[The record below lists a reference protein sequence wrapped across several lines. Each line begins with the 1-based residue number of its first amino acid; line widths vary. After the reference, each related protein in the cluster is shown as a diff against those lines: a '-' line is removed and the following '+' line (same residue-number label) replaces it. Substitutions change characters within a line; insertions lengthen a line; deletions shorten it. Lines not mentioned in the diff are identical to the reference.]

1 LPRRRW
7 AREDKE
13 KVKLMY
19 AVIRTGGK
27 QYRVAPDD
35 VLDIEK
41 IPGIAGDI
49 VEFGEVL
56 LVGGDG
62 EPQLGAPLI
71 AGASVA
77 AEVVEQHRG
86 EKIIIFK
93 KKRRQ
98 NYRRKNGH
106 RQSLTLIRV
115 TEILT
120 GGAKPKKAAAKAKPA
135 AGETAAAPKK
145 AKAAEFTDDVK
156 LIAGVG
162 PALEKKLAALGVTS
176 LKQIAEFTAADIER
190 IDTELAFKGRI
201 EREEWVEQ
209 AKDLIAGKAPR
220 AKVDQEAADKAADK
234 PKK

>member
-1 LPRRRW
+1 
-7 AREDKE
+7 
-13 KVKLMY
+13 MY

-41 IPGIAGDI
+41 IPGEAGDI

-62 EPQLGAPLI
+62 EPQLGAPLL
-71 AGASVA
+71 AGATVA

-86 EKIIIFK
+86 EKIIVFK

-120 GGAKPKKAAAKAKPA
+120 GGAKAAGKAEPAAA
-135 AGETAAAPKK
+135 TPKK
-145 AKAAEFTDDVK
+145 AKAAGFNDDIK
-156 LIAGVG
+156 LIGGVG
-162 PALEKKLAALGVTS
+162 PALEKKLAAQGVTS
-176 LKQIAEFTAADIER
+176 LKQIAEWTAADIER

-209 AKDLIAGKAPR
+209 AKDLIAGKPPR
-220 AKVDQEAADKAADK
+220 AKIDQEAAGKAADK
-234 PKK
+234 SKT

>member
-1 LPRRRW
+1 
-7 AREDKE
+7 
-13 KVKLMY
+13 MY

-41 IPGIAGDI
+41 IPGDVGDI

-62 EPQLGAPLI
+62 EPQLGAPLV
-71 AGASVA
+71 AGATVA
-77 AEVVEQHRG
+77 AELVEHHRG
-86 EKIIIFK
+86 EKVIIFK

-106 RQSLTLIRV
+106 RQSLTTVRF

-120 GGAKPKKAAAKAKPA
+120 NGEKPKKAGAEAKT
-135 AGETAAAPKK
+135 GEAAPKK
-145 AKAAEFTDDVK
+145 AKAAPAAADFNDDVK
-156 LIAGVG
+156 LIGGVG
-162 PALEKKLAALGVTS
+162 PAIEKKLAAMGITS
-176 LKQIAEFTAADIER
+176 LRQIAEFTAADIER
-190 IDTELAFKGRI
+190 VDAELAFKGRI

-209 AKDLIAGKAPR
+209 AKDLIAGKPPR
-220 AKVDQEAADKAADK
+220 AKVDQEAAEKAADK
-234 PKK
+234 SKT

>member
-1 LPRRRW
+1 
-7 AREDKE
+7 
-13 KVKLMY
+13 MY

-27 QYRVAPDD
+27 QYRVAPED

-41 IPGIAGDI
+41 IPGEAGDI

-62 EPQLGAPLI
+62 EPQLGIPLI
-71 AGASVA
+71 SGATVA
-77 AEVVEQHRG
+77 AEVVKQHRG

-106 RQSLTLIRV
+106 RQSLTMIRV

-120 GGAKPKKAAAKAKPA
+120 GGAKPNKAAAKAKPA
-135 AGETAAAPKK
+135 VGETAEATPKK
-145 AKAAEFTDDVK
+145 AKASKFNDDVK
-156 LIAGVG
+156 LISGVG
-162 PALEKKLAALGVTS
+162 PALEKKLAEQGITS

-190 IDTELAFKGRI
+190 IDTELAFKDRI

-209 AKDLIAGKAPR
+209 ANDLIAGEPPR
-220 AKVDQEAADKAADK
+220 AKVDQEAADKVADK
-234 PKK
+234 SKI

>member
-1 LPRRRW
+1 
-7 AREDKE
+7 
-13 KVKLMY
+13 MY

-41 IPGIAGDI
+41 IPGEAGDI

-62 EPQLGAPLI
+62 EPQLGLPLI
-71 AGASVA
+71 AGATVA

-120 GGAKPKKAAAKAKPA
+120 GGAKPDKTAARAKPA
-135 AGETAAAPKK
+135 ASAAPKK
-145 AKAAEFTDDVK
+145 AKAGAFNDDVK
-156 LIAGVG
+156 LISGVG
-162 PALEKKLAALGVTS
+162 PALEKKLAEQGVTS
-176 LKQIAEFTAADIER
+176 LKQIAAFTAADIER

-209 AKDLIAGKAPR
+209 AKDLIAGKSPR
-220 AKVDQEAADKAADK
+220 AKVDQEAANQAADTSK
-234 PKK
+234 T

>member
-13 KVKLMY
+13 KVTIMY

-41 IPGIAGDI
+41 IPGAAGDI

-120 GGAKPKKAAAKAKPA
+120 GGAKSKGGAKTEA
-135 AGETAAAPKK
+135 AAAPKK
-145 AKAAEFTDDVK
+145 GKAEFNDDIK
-156 LIAGVG
+156 LISGVG
-162 PALEKKLAALGVTS
+162 PALEKKLAALGITS
-176 LKQIAEFTAADIER
+176 LKQVAEFTPADIER

-209 AKDLIAGKAPR
+209 AKDLIAGKPPR
-220 AKVDQEAADKAADK
+220 AKIDQEAADKAADK
-234 PKK
+234 SKK

>member
-1 LPRRRW
+1 
-7 AREDKE
+7 
-13 KVKLMY
+13 MY

-41 IPGIAGDI
+41 IPGEAGDI

-62 EPQLGAPLI
+62 EPQLGLPLI
-71 AGASVA
+71 AGATVA

-120 GGAKPKKAAAKAKPA
+120 GGAKPDKTAARAKPA
-135 AGETAAAPKK
+135 AASAAPKK
-145 AKAAEFTDDVK
+145 AKAGAFNDDVK
-156 LIAGVG
+156 LISGVG
-162 PALEKKLAALGVTS
+162 PALEKKLAEQGVTS
-176 LKQIAEFTAADIER
+176 LKQIAAFTAADIER

-209 AKDLIAGKAPR
+209 AKDLIAGKPPR
-220 AKVDQEAADKAADK
+220 AKVDQEAANQAADTSK
-234 PKK
+234 T

>member
-1 LPRRRW
+1 
-7 AREDKE
+7 
-13 KVKLMY
+13 MY

-41 IPGIAGDI
+41 IPGEAGDT
-49 VEFGEVL
+49 VEFSEVL

-62 EPQLGAPLI
+62 EPQLGAPLV

-77 AEVVEQHRG
+77 AELVEQHRG

-120 GGAKPKKAAAKAKPA
+120 DGAKPKKAAAKAKPA
-135 AGETAAAPKK
+135 AGESKK
-145 AKAAEFTDDVK
+145 AKAAEFNDDVK

-162 PALEKKLAALGVTS
+162 PALEKKLAVQGVTS
-176 LKQIAEFTAADIER
+176 LKQIAEWTPAEIER
-190 IDTELAFKGRI
+190 IDDELAFKGRI

-209 AKDLIAGKAPR
+209 AKDLIAGKPPR
-220 AKVDQEAADKAADK
+220 AKVDQEAAEKAADK

>member
-1 LPRRRW
+1 
-7 AREDKE
+7 
-13 KVKLMY
+13 MY

-41 IPGIAGDI
+41 IPGEAGDI

-62 EPQLGAPLI
+62 EPQLGAPLV
-71 AGASVA
+71 AGATVA
-77 AEVVEQHRG
+77 AELVEQHRG

-120 GGAKPKKAAAKAKPA
+120 GGAKPKKAAAKAKT
-135 AGETAAAPKK
+135 ETAAPKK
-145 AKAAEFTDDVK
+145 AKSAELNDDVK

-176 LKQIAEFTAADIER
+176 LKQIAAWTAADIER

-209 AKDLIAGKAPR
+209 AKDLIAGKPPR

>member
-1 LPRRRW
+1 
-7 AREDKE
+7 
-13 KVKLMY
+13 MY

-27 QYRVAPDD
+27 QYRVTPDD

-41 IPGIAGDI
+41 IPGEAGDI

-62 EPQLGAPLI
+62 EPQFGAPLI
-71 AGASVA
+71 SGATVA
-77 AEVVEQHRG
+77 AEVVRQHRG

-120 GGAKPKKAAAKAKPA
+120 DGAKPKRDA
-135 AGETAAAPKK
+135 AAAPKT
-145 AKAAEFTDDVK
+145 AKAGGAFNDDVS
-156 LIAGVG
+156 LIGGVG
-162 PALEKKLAALGVTS
+162 PVLEKKLAALGITS
-176 LKQIAEFTAADIER
+176 LRQIAEFTPADIER
-190 IDTELAFKGRI
+190 VDGELAFKGRI
-201 EREEWVEQ
+201 EREEWVQQ
-209 AKDLIAGKAPR
+209 AKDLIAGKPPR
-220 AKVDQEAADKAADK
+220 AKIDQEAAERAADK
-234 PKK
+234 SKT

>member
-1 LPRRRW
+1 
-7 AREDKE
+7 
-13 KVKLMY
+13 MY

-41 IPGIAGDI
+41 IPGEAGDT

-62 EPQLGAPLI
+62 EPQLGAPLV

-77 AEVVEQHRG
+77 AELVEQHRG

-135 AGETAAAPKK
+135 AGDTAAAAPKK
-145 AKAAEFTDDVK
+145 AKAAEFSDDVK
-156 LIAGVG
+156 LIGGVG
-162 PALEKKLAALGVTS
+162 PALEKKLAALGITS

-190 IDTELAFKGRI
+190 VDTELAFKGRI

-209 AKDLIAGKAPR
+209 AKDLIAGKPPR
-220 AKVDQEAADKAADK
+220 AKVDQEATDKAADK
-234 PKK
+234 SKK

>member
-1 LPRRRW
+1 
-7 AREDKE
+7 
-13 KVKLMY
+13 MY

-41 IPGIAGDI
+41 IPGQAGDI

-56 LVGGDG
+56 LLGGDG
-62 EPQLGAPLI
+62 EPQFGAPLI
-71 AGASVA
+71 SGATVA

-120 GGAKPKKAAAKAKPA
+120 GGAKPKRDAAA
-135 AGETAAAPKK
+135 TPKK
-145 AKAAEFTDDVK
+145 AKAGEGFNDDIK
-156 LIAGVG
+156 LIGGVG
-162 PALEKKLAALGVTS
+162 PALEKKLATLGITS
-176 LKQIAEFTAADIER
+176 LKQIAEFTPADIER
-190 IDTELAFKGRI
+190 VDAELSFRGRI
-201 EREEWVEQ
+201 EREEWVQQ
-209 AKDLIAGKAPR
+209 AKDLIAGKPPR
-220 AKVDQEAADKAADK
+220 AKVDQDAAERAADKSK
-234 PKK
+234 T

>member
-1 LPRRRW
+1 
-7 AREDKE
+7 
-13 KVKLMY
+13 MY

-41 IPGIAGDI
+41 IPGDVGDI

-62 EPQLGAPLI
+62 EPQLGAPLV
-71 AGASVA
+71 AGATVA
-77 AEVVEQHRG
+77 AELVEHHRG
-86 EKIIIFK
+86 EKVIIFK

-106 RQSLTLIRV
+106 RQSLTTVRF

-120 GGAKPKKAAAKAKPA
+120 NGEKPKKAGAKAKT
-135 AGETAAAPKK
+135 GEAAPKK
-145 AKAAEFTDDVK
+145 AKAAPPAADFNDDVK
-156 LIAGVG
+156 LIGGVG
-162 PALEKKLAALGVTS
+162 PAIEKKLGAMGITS
-176 LKQIAEFTAADIER
+176 LRQIAEFTADDIER
-190 IDTELAFKGRI
+190 VDAELAFKGRI

-209 AKDLIAGKAPR
+209 AKDLIAGKPPR
-220 AKVDQEAADKAADK
+220 AKVDQEAAEKAADK
-234 PKK
+234 SKT

>member
-1 LPRRRW
+1 
-7 AREDKE
+7 
-13 KVKLMY
+13 MY

-41 IPGIAGDI
+41 IPGKAGDT

-62 EPQLGAPLI
+62 EPQLGVPLV

-77 AEVVEQHRG
+77 AELVEQHRG

-106 RQSLTLIRV
+106 RQSLTMIRV

-135 AGETAAAPKK
+135 AGESKK
-145 AKAAEFTDDVK
+145 PKAAEFNDDVK

-162 PALEKKLAALGVTS
+162 PALEKKLAAQGVTS
-176 LKQIAEFTAADIER
+176 LKQIAEWTPAEIER
-190 IDTELAFKGRI
+190 IDDELAFKGRI

-209 AKDLIAGKAPR
+209 AKDLIAGKPPR
-220 AKVDQEAADKAADK
+220 AKVDQEAAEKAADK

>member
-1 LPRRRW
+1 
-7 AREDKE
+7 
-13 KVKLMY
+13 MY

-41 IPGIAGDI
+41 IPGQAGDI

-56 LVGGDG
+56 LLGGDG
-62 EPQLGAPLI
+62 EPQFGAPLI
-71 AGASVA
+71 SGATVA

-120 GGAKPKKAAAKAKPA
+120 DGAKPKRDAKASE
-135 AGETAAAPKK
+135 G
-145 AKAAEFTDDVK
+145 FNDDVK
-156 LIAGVG
+156 LIGGVG
-162 PALEKKLAALGVTS
+162 PALEKKLAALGITS
-176 LKQIAEFTAADIER
+176 LRQIAEFTPAEIER
-190 IDTELAFKGRI
+190 IDAELAFKGRI
-201 EREEWVEQ
+201 EREEWVQQ
-209 AKDLIAGKAPR
+209 AKDLIAGKPPR
-220 AKVDQEAADKAADK
+220 AKIDQDAAEKPADKSK
-234 PKK
+234 

>member
-1 LPRRRW
+1 
-7 AREDKE
+7 
-13 KVKLMY
+13 MY

-41 IPGIAGDI
+41 IPGEAGDI

-62 EPQLGAPLI
+62 EPQLGVPLI
-71 AGASVA
+71 AGATVA

-120 GGAKPKKAAAKAKPA
+120 GGAKPNKAAAK
-135 AGETAAAPKK
+135 AAPKK
-145 AKAAEFTDDVK
+145 AKAGGFNDDIK
-156 LIAGVG
+156 LISGVG

-176 LKQIAEFTAADIER
+176 LKQIAEFTPADIER

-209 AKDLIAGKAPR
+209 AKELIAGKPPR

-234 PKK
+234 SKT

>member
-1 LPRRRW
+1 
-7 AREDKE
+7 
-13 KVKLMY
+13 MY

-27 QYRVAPDD
+27 QYRVTPDD

-41 IPGIAGDI
+41 IPGEAGDI

-62 EPQLGAPLI
+62 EPQFGAPLI
-71 AGASVA
+71 SGATVA
-77 AEVVEQHRG
+77 AEVVKQHRG

-120 GGAKPKKAAAKAKPA
+120 DGAKPKRDA
-135 AGETAAAPKK
+135 AAAPKT
-145 AKAAEFTDDVK
+145 AKAGGAFNDDVS
-156 LIAGVG
+156 LIGGVG
-162 PALEKKLAALGVTS
+162 PVLEKKLAALGITS
-176 LKQIAEFTAADIER
+176 LRQIAEFTPADIER
-190 IDTELAFKGRI
+190 VDGELAFKGRI
-201 EREEWVEQ
+201 EREEWVQQ
-209 AKDLIAGKAPR
+209 AKDLIAGKPPR
-220 AKVDQEAADKAADK
+220 AKVDQEAAEKAADK
-234 PKK
+234 GKK

>member
-1 LPRRRW
+1 
-7 AREDKE
+7 
-13 KVKLMY
+13 MY

-41 IPGIAGDI
+41 IPGEAGDA

-71 AGASVA
+71 AGATVA

-120 GGAKPKKAAAKAKPA
+120 GGAKPKKGAAKAKPA
-135 AGETAAAPKK
+135 AGDTATAAPKK
-145 AKAAEFTDDVK
+145 AKSVEFNDDIK
-156 LIAGVG
+156 LISGVG
-162 PALEKKLAALGVTS
+162 PAIEKKLAAQGVTS
-176 LKQIAEFTAADIER
+176 LRQIAEFTAADIER
-190 IDTELAFKGRI
+190 IDSELAFKGRI

-209 AKDLIAGKAPR
+209 AKDLIAGKPPR
-220 AKVDQEAADKAADK
+220 AKVDQDAADKAVDK
-234 PKK
+234 SKK